1 MAWNIEIYEEP
12 GILMVQQVAVSE
24 GPPTTAAQGMM
35 SEGLEQGRVLL
46 ALMNIAGDTSSAPI
60 LYPEP
65 PAVDTPFEELVQEA
79 TDLLSD
85 QRPFAAV
92 NLLHGALRGA
102 GANDPEVQMLAAS
115 IFEHVRFY
123 TLAIPC
129 LEKAL
134 EGFDG
139 VTEAAAKIRLAR
151 ALRKS
156 GRAESVK
163 SILDE
168 ARKHPELPPVLQ
180 AEALLV
186 LAMEQEGEE
195 AIDTLDDLL
204 DIGEEHIGDH
214 RLVAEA
220 LEMQADLHKQSD
232 PARAEKF
239 YLAAGKMLIE
249 LKDPYFF
256 ALNERLVVF
265 FIQQEKWEE
274 ALGLS
279 QEMFQMLQATQ
290 APYDAH
296 VPFFIFAS
304 HVHEQLGDKETSDKA
319 KQAARDINPVEASR
333 IQGLLKQ
340 ALASGASEVAVS

>member
-12 GILMVQQVAVSE
+12 GVLMVQQVAVSE
-24 GPPTTAAQGMM
+24 GPPTTAAQGLM

-46 ALMNIAGDTSSAPI
+46 ALLNVAGDTSVPPL

-65 PAVDTPFEELVQEA
+65 PVIDTPFEQLVQEA
-79 TDLLSD
+79 TDLLTD

-92 NLLHGALRGA
+92 NLLHGSLRGSQA
-102 GANDPEVQMLAAS
+102 KNPEVQMLAAS

-123 TLAIPC
+123 SLAIPC
-129 LEKAL
+129 LETAV
-134 EGFDG
+134 EAFQG

-163 SILDE
+163 HLLDE
-168 ARKHPELPPVLQ
+168 AKQHPDLPPILQ

-214 RLVAEA
+214 RLIAEA

-232 PARAEKF
+232 PERAEKF

-249 LKDPYFF
+249 IKDPYFF

-265 FIQQEKWEE
+265 FIQQEKWPE

-279 QEMFQMLQATQ
+279 QEMFEMLQATQ
-290 APYDAH
+290 GPMDAH
-296 VPFFIFAS
+296 VPFLIFAS
-304 HVHEQLGDKETSDKA
+304 HVHEKLGDKETSSKA
-319 KQAARDINPVEASR
+319 KQTARDINPVEASR
-333 IQGLLKQ
+333 IVGLLKQ
-340 ALASGASEVAVS
+340 ALEQTAPAVS